1 MVCKKHLRKEAGPMK
16 ENHNSNYRFTV
27 GLDRSDKKS
36 YFVVLDEHGEVFEGG
51 RIATTAKAL

>member
-1 MVCKKHLRKEAGPMK
+1 MK